1 MSGTGAESKLNAVH
15 DSNESSHVL
24 PQTALS
30 RAATAGQRWVRQIA
44 VQDRKLARTTFK
56 NILVLWFNIQYITI
70 WYTDITVK
78 LTNNACRRTLGLGGF
93 KNLPTAN
100 IPLFLKV
107 AVAHLFF
114 VSLLT
119 ELAKLLLWLLITAM
133 FIPCPDSSQELS
145 HVQIYVFIKM
155 FGATSVK
162 NLPNIFLLW
171 VKTKFELFCHKNLQK
186 RVNACIMYM

>member
-1 MSGTGAESKLNAVH
+1 MYKQKMNYYFYRHFFDFLSVLYLFKFVISDVWDRGGVQTKR
-15 DSNESSHVL
+15 SSWQQWVKPCTVL

-100 IPLFLKV
+100 IPLFWKV
-107 AVAHLFF
+107 AVDICFLY
-114 VSLLT
+114 
-119 ELAKLLLWLLITAM
+119 
-133 FIPCPDSSQELS
+133 PC
-145 HVQIYVFIKM
+145 
-155 FGATSVK
+155 
-162 NLPNIFLLW
+162 
-171 VKTKFELFCHKNLQK
+171 LQK
-186 RVNACIMYM
+186 STNSFYGF

>member
-1 MSGTGAESKLNAVH
+1 MFYTSLNLWSAMSGTGAESKLNAVH

-44 VQDRKLARTTFK
+44 VQDRNLARTTFK

-119 ELAKLLLWLLITAM
+119 EIAKLLLLL
-133 FIPCPDSSQELS
+133 CLS
-145 HVQIYVFIKM
+145 HVPIPAKSFRMCKY
-155 FGATSVK
+155 
-162 NLPNIFLLW
+162 
-171 VKTKFELFCHKNLQK
+171 
-186 RVNACIMYM
+186 MYS